1 MNTQKKGEYNMENLT
16 KDFRHFAIDKTKAS
30 ASVVDDVIKKQS
42 NILTPYILE
51 ERQLNVATFDVFS
64 RLMYDRIVY
73 FTGVVNED
81 TCNTAI
87 AQLLYLA
94 SVDERDIS
102 MYINSPGGS
111 VVDGLGL
118 VDTMDYINCDI
129 STLCVGLAASM
140 GSVLLS
146 NGTKGKR
153 FVLPHSRVMI
163 HQVSSGAQ
171 GVLKDLEIE
180 LEQTRR
186 CKQDIYRILSDNT
199 GKPFDEIER
208 DCDRNYWLIGKEAVD
223 YGIVDKM
230 LTKEKKE

>member
-1 MNTQKKGEYNMENLT
+1 MENLT
-16 KDFRHFAIDKTKAS
+16 KDFRKFALSNTNAR
-30 ASVVDDVIKKQS
+30 ASVLDDQIKKAN

-64 RLMYDRIVY
+64 RLMYDRIIY
-73 FTGVVNED
+73 FTGVVGD
-81 TCNTAI
+81 DSCNTAV
-87 AQLLYLA
+87 AQLLYLS

-118 VDTMDYINCDI
+118 VDTMNYISCDI
-129 STLCVGLAASM
+129 STTCIGMAASM

-146 NGTKGKR
+146 NGAKGKR

-186 CKQDIYRILSDNT
+186 CKNDLYEILAKNT
-199 GKPFDEIER
+199 NKSFEEIER
-208 DCDRNYWLIGKEAVD
+208 DCDRNYWLIGKEAVE
-223 YGIVDKM
+223 YGIVDKV
-230 LTKEKKE
+230 LDRNR

>member
-1 MNTQKKGEYNMENLT
+1 MENL
-16 KDFRHFAIDKTKAS
+16 KDFRKFALSNTNVS
-30 ASVVDDVIKKQS
+30 PSVLDDVVKKQS

-73 FTGVVNED
+73 FTGVVNDD
-81 TCNTAI
+81 TCNTAV

-94 SVDERDIS
+94 SVDERDIN

-118 VDTMDYINCDI
+118 VDTMNYINCDV
-129 STLCVGLAASM
+129 STLCIGMAASM

-146 NGTKGKR
+146 NGAKGKR

-163 HQVSSGAQ
+163 HQVSSSQSGTLA
-171 GVLKDLEIE
+171 DLEIE
-180 LEQTRR
+180 IEQTRR
-186 CKQDIYRILSDNT
+186 CKNDVYKILADNT
-199 GKPFDEIER
+199 GKTFEEMEAL
-208 DCDRNYWLIGKEAVD
+208 CDRNNWFIGQEAVD
-223 YGIVDKM
+223 LGIADKV
-230 LTKEKKE
+230 LTKDKSE

>member
-1 MNTQKKGEYNMENLT
+1 MNKIGTFE
-16 KDFRHFAIDKTKAS
+16 DFKHFAKDKIGVSPSVIDDKIGK
-30 ASVVDDVIKKQS
+30 V
-42 NILTPYILE
+42 NNHLTPYILE

-64 RLMYDRIVY
+64 RLMYDRIIY
-73 FTGVVNED
+73 FTGVVNDE
-81 TCNTAI
+81 TCDTAI
-87 AQLLYLA
+87 AQLLYLS
-94 SVDERDIS
+94 SVDERDIN

-118 VDTMDYINCDI
+118 VDTMNYINCDI
-129 STLCVGLAASM
+129 STTCIGMAASM

-186 CKQDIYRILSDNT
+186 CKQDIYKILADNT
-199 GKPFDEIER
+199 GKAFDEIEK
-208 DCDRNYWLIGKEAVD
+208 DCDRNYWLIGEEAVK
-223 YGIVDKM
+223 YGIVDKV
-230 LTKEKKE
+230 LEKGK

>member
-1 MNTQKKGEYNMENLT
+1 MENL
-16 KDFRHFAIDKTKAS
+16 KDFRKFALSNTNVS
-30 ASVVDDVIKKQS
+30 PSVLDDVVKKQS

-73 FTGVVNED
+73 FTGVVNDD
-81 TCNTAI
+81 TCNTAV

-94 SVDERDIS
+94 SVDERDIN

-118 VDTMDYINCDI
+118 VDTMNYINCDV
-129 STLCVGLAASM
+129 STLCIGMAASM

-146 NGTKGKR
+146 NGAKGKR

-163 HQVSSGAQ
+163 HQVSSSQSGTLA
-171 GVLKDLEIE
+171 DLEIE
-180 LEQTRR
+180 IEQTRR
-186 CKQDIYRILSDNT
+186 CKNDVYKILADNT
-199 GKPFDEIER
+199 GKTFEEMEAL
-208 DCDRNYWLIGKEAVD
+208 CDRNNWFIGQEAVD
-223 YGIVDKM
+223 LGIADKV
-230 LTKEKKE
+230 LTKDKTE

>member
-1 MNTQKKGEYNMENLT
+1 MKDLT
-16 KDFRHFAIDKTKAS
+16 KDFRKFALSNTNAR
-30 ASVVDDVIKKQS
+30 ASVLDDQIKS
-42 NILTPYILE
+42 VNNILTPYILE
-51 ERQLNVATFDVFS
+51 ERQLNVAAFDVFS
-64 RLMYDRIVY
+64 RLMYDRIIY
-73 FTGVVNED
+73 FTGVVD
-81 TCNTAI
+81 DDSCNTAV
-87 AQLLYLA
+87 AQLLYLS

-118 VDTMDYINCDI
+118 VDTMNYISCDI
-129 STLCVGLAASM
+129 STTCIGMAASM

-146 NGTKGKR
+146 NGAKGKR

-186 CKQDIYRILSDNT
+186 CKNDLYEILAKNT
-199 GKPFDEIER
+199 NKSFEEIER
-208 DCDRNYWLIGKEAVD
+208 DCDRNYWLIGKEAVE
-223 YGIVDKM
+223 YGIVDKV
-230 LTKEKKE
+230 LDRNR

>member
-1 MNTQKKGEYNMENLT
+1 MKDLT
-16 KDFRHFAIDKTKAS
+16 KDFRKFAISNTNVR
-30 ASVVDDVIKKQS
+30 ASVLDDQIKKAN

-64 RLMYDRIVY
+64 RLMYDRIIY
-73 FTGVVNED
+73 FTGAVDND
-81 TCNTAI
+81 SCNTAV
-87 AQLLYLA
+87 AQLLYL
-94 SVDERDIS
+94 SSIDERDIS

-111 VVDGLGL
+111 VIDGLGL
-118 VDTMDYINCDI
+118 VDTMNYINCDI
-129 STLCVGLAASM
+129 STTCIGMAASM

-146 NGTKGKR
+146 NGAKGKR

-186 CKQDIYRILSDNT
+186 CKNDLYEILAKNT
-199 GKPFDEIER
+199 NKSFEEIER
-208 DCDRNYWLIGKEAVD
+208 DCDRNYWLIGKEAVE
-223 YGIVDKM
+223 YGIVDKV
-230 LTKEKKE
+230 LISPKK

>member
-1 MNTQKKGEYNMENLT
+1 MENIT
-16 KDFRHFAIDKTKAS
+16 KDFRHFAIDKMGVS
-30 ASVVDDVIKKQS
+30 PSVIDDKIKKQN

-64 RLMYDRIVY
+64 RLMYDRIIY
-73 FTGVVNED
+73 FTGVVNDD

-118 VDTMDYINCDI
+118 VDTMNYIGCDV
-129 STLCVGLAASM
+129 STLCVGMAASM

-146 NGTKGKR
+146 NGAKGKR

-186 CKQDIYRILSDNT
+186 CKNDLYKILAENT
-199 GKPFDEIER
+199 GKTFEEIER
-208 DCDRNYWLIGKEAVD
+208 DCDRNYWLIGEESVE
-223 YGIVDKM
+223 YGIVDKV
-230 LTKEKKE
+230 LKKESNNS

>member
-1 MNTQKKGEYNMENLT
+1 MENLT
-16 KDFRHFAIDKTKAS
+16 KDFRKFALSKTNVSPS
-30 ASVVDDVIKKQS
+30 ALDDIVKKQG
-42 NILTPYILE
+42 NMITPYILE

-73 FTGVVNED
+73 FMGTVNDD
-81 TCNTAI
+81 TCNTAV

-102 MYINSPGGS
+102 LYVNSAGGS
-111 VVDGLGL
+111 VIDGLGL
-118 VDTMDYINCDI
+118 IDTMDYISCDV
-129 STLCVGLAASM
+129 STLCIGMAASM
-140 GSVLLS
+140 GAVLLS
-146 NGTKGKR
+146 NGAKGKR

-186 CKQDIYRILSDNT
+186 CKNDVYKILADNT
-199 GKPFDEIER
+199 GKSLEEMEAL
-208 DCDRNYWLIGKEAVD
+208 CDRNNWFIGQEAVEL
-223 YGIVDKM
+223 GIADKV
-230 LTKEKKE
+230 LTKNNSVG

>member
-1 MNTQKKGEYNMENLT
+1 MENLT
-16 KDFRHFAIDKTKAS
+16 KDFRKFALSKTNVSPS
-30 ASVVDDVIKKQS
+30 ALDDIVKKQG
-42 NILTPYILE
+42 NMITPYILE

-73 FTGVVNED
+73 FTGVVNDD
-81 TCNTAI
+81 TCNTAV

-118 VDTMDYINCDI
+118 VDTMDYISCDV
-129 STLCVGLAASM
+129 STLCIGMAASM

-146 NGTKGKR
+146 NGAKGKR

-163 HQVSSGAQ
+163 HQVSSSQSGTLA
-171 GVLKDLEIE
+171 DLEIE
-180 LEQTRR
+180 IEQTRR
-186 CKQDIYRILSDNT
+186 CKNDVYKILADNT
-199 GKPFDEIER
+199 GKSFEEMETL
-208 DCDRNYWLIGKEAVD
+208 CDRNNWFIGQEAVD
-223 YGIVDKM
+223 LGIADKV
-230 LTKEKKE
+230 LTKNNSAG

>member
-1 MNTQKKGEYNMENLT
+1 MENLT

-30 ASVVDDVIKKQS
+30 ASVVDDVIKKQ
-42 NILTPYILE
+42 NNLLTPYILE

-118 VDTMDYINCDI
+118 VDTMDYISCDI

-146 NGTKGKR
+146 NGAKGKR

-163 HQVSSGAQ
+163 HQVSSSQSGT
-171 GVLKDLEIE
+171 LSDLEIE

-186 CKQDIYRILSDNT
+186 CKQDVYKILADNT
-199 GKPFDEIER
+199 GKTFEEMEQL
-208 DCDRNYWLIGKEAVD
+208 CDRNNWFIGQEAVD
-223 YGIVDKM
+223 LGIADKM